1 VIPDRSTEENTMSL
15 QTGADE
21 SAVPATA
28 PTPFPAPDLTGWL
41 GGHSLMRRQF
51 GLLAEAAGE
60 VASDDSDR
68 IDALENHLAFMCRR
82 LDWHHH
88 HEDADV
94 FPALRA
100 GDSSLAELIDE
111 LEQDH
116 ARLEELLVVT
126 GDRTVALPHRASALR
141 DLSREL
147 GAHLDREEADAV
159 PAIRRIIPAAA
170 WALGDQQF
178 LDELGADRAMTL
190 TWMASHLPPAA
201 RAEFVERLPLP
212 ARELYRTAWRPQ
224 HLQTVRLMYGEE
236 VASTA

>member
-1 VIPDRSTEENTMSL
+1 MTLHP
-15 QTGADE
+15 GAAE
-21 SAVPATA
+21 SAT
-28 PTPFPAPDLTGWL
+28 PTTPITSTTEPDLTGWL

-51 GLLAEAAGE
+51 GLIAQAAGE
-60 VASDDSDR
+60 VASDDAAR
-68 IDALENHLAFMCRR
+68 IDALEDHLAFMCRR

-100 GDSSLAELIDE
+100 GDAALADLIDD

-116 ARLEELLVVT
+116 ARLEELLEVT
-126 GDRTVALPHRASALR
+126 SDRTVALPRRAPALR

-147 GAHLDREEADAV
+147 GAHLDREEAEAV

-178 LDELGADRAMTL
+178 LDELGADRAVTM
-190 TWMASHLPPAA
+190 TWMASHLPAAA
-201 RAEFVERLPLP
+201 RADFVARLPLP
-212 ARELYRTAWRPQ
+212 ARELYRTVWRPQ
-224 HLQTVRLMYGEE
+224 HLQTVRLMYGAE

>member
-1 VIPDRSTEENTMSL
+1 MSL
-15 QTGADE
+15 PHTDAAE
-21 SAVPATA
+21 SATSSSRVE
-28 PTPFPAPDLTGWL
+28 PDLTGWL

-60 VASDDSDR
+60 VAADDAAR
-68 IDALENHLAFMCRR
+68 IEALEDHLAFMHRR

-100 GDSSLAELIDE
+100 GDDALADLIDD

-126 GDRTVALPHRASALR
+126 GDREVALPRRASALR

-147 GAHLDREEADAV
+147 GAHLDREETEAV

-178 LDELGADRAMTL
+178 LDELGADRATTL
-190 TWMASHLPPAA
+190 TWMASHLPPEA
-201 RAEFVERLPLP
+201 RADFLARLPLP
-212 ARELYRTAWRPQ
+212 ARELYRTVWRPQ
-224 HLQTVRLMYGEE
+224 HLQKVRLMYGAE

>member
-1 VIPDRSTEENTMSL
+1 MSL
-15 QTGADE
+15 NTTE
-21 SAVPATA
+21 SAAADATGHPAQ
-28 PTPFPAPDLTGWL
+28 PDLTGWL

-51 GLLAEAAGE
+51 GLLAQAAGE
-60 VASDDSDR
+60 VAADDTAR
-68 IDALENHLAFMCRR
+68 IDALEDHLAFMRRR

-100 GDSSLAELIDE
+100 GDSDLADLIDD

-116 ARLEELLVVT
+116 ARLEELLEVT
-126 GDRTVALPHRASALR
+126 ADLSVALPGRASALR

-147 GAHLDREEADAV
+147 GAHLDREESEAV
-159 PAIRRIIPAAA
+159 PAIRRIIPASA

-178 LDELGADRAMTL
+178 LDELGADRAVTM
-190 TWMASHLPPAA
+190 TWMASHLPEAA
-201 RAEFVERLPLP
+201 RADFVARLPLP
-212 ARELYRTAWRPQ
+212 ARELYRTVWRPQ
-224 HLQTVRLMYGEE
+224 HLQRVRLMYGAE